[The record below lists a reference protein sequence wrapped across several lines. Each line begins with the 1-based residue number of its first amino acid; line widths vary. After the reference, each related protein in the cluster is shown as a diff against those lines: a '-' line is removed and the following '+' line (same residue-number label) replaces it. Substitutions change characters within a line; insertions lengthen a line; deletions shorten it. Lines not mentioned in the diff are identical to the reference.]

1 MMMINS
7 KDSNISLPL
16 AQFASISF
24 CVAVLRAALEF
35 KDITDALAFYGVYH
49 REPLNQLI
57 HFFGVPLFIWS
68 VFIILAHVPLFPMV
82 QISLPG
88 APQHCVTFATITA
101 MGYIIF
107 YLKIDPKCGGILYA
121 PFVYLKY
128 VIAVHLV
135 EADRC
140 QQKMIHSKKSD
151 NKTVINESF
160 SYTGQVF
167 KKALILNIL
176 VLYIQIHP
184 GHKIIE
190 GAAPAIMKS
199 FGGAFTSAPL
209 FAFYEGL
216 WYLGINLPL
225 KEQTKLLVDQYTE
238 HLCTNTAVIMRA
250 CADCQS

>member
-1 MMMINS
+1 MELSFKNS
-7 KDSNISLPL
+7 NLSLVL
-16 AQFASISF
+16 AQFTSLAF
-24 CVAVLRAALEF
+24 CAAILRAALQFE
-35 KDITDALAFYGVYH
+35 DITDALAFYGVYH

-57 HFFGVPLFIWS
+57 HFFGVPFFIWS

-82 QISLPG
+82 QISMPG
-88 APQHCVTFATITA
+88 APQHCVSYATLTA
-101 MGYIIF
+101 LGYIIF

-128 VIAVHLV
+128 VNAVSLV

-140 QQKMIHSKKSD
+140 QQKMMHTKKND
-151 NKTVINESF
+151 GKIMINELF
-160 SYTGQVF
+160 SYTGKIF
-167 KKALILNIL
+167 KMALIVNIF
-176 VLYIQIHP
+176 VLYVQIHP

-190 GAAPAIMKS
+190 GASPAIMKS

-225 KEQTKLLVDQYTE
+225 KEQTKLLVDEYSKQI
-238 HLCTNTAVIMRA
+238 CANSAAIMRA
-250 CADCQS
+250 CADY